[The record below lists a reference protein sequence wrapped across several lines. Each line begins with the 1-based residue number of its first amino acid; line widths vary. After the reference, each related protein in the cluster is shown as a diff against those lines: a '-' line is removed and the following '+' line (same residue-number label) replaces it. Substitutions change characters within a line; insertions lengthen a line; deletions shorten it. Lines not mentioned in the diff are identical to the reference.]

1 MELVARSLKQLFS
14 NPRILW
20 MLIIINFIGSIYGFY
35 WYHEQ
40 LAATPWYLWP
50 WVPDSPF
57 SSLLFTLLL
66 SLLLLKKYSPW
77 FAVWANL
84 SAIKYGVWAAIINLD
99 FWRLSGHLYP
109 ENLMLTLSH
118 LGMAGEGLIY
128 LLLFPFS
135 RKSVIWTA
143 IWFVL
148 NDSLDYFV
156 GIHPYLF
163 SEQQYTLAWTSI
175 TALSSFLLIL
185 GWKKAKLG
193 VADKY

>member
-1 MELVARSLKQLFS
+1 MELAVRSLKQLFLD
-14 NPRILW
+14 RKILW
-20 MLIIINFIGSIYGFY
+20 MLVIINFLGSIYGFY

-40 LAATPWYLWP
+40 LAVTPWYLWP

-57 SSLLFTLLL
+57 SSSLFTI
-66 SLLLLKKYSPW
+66 LLLLLLTRKYIPW
-77 FAVWANL
+77 FSVWANL

-99 FWRLSGHLYP
+99 FWRLSGQFYP

-128 LLLFPFS
+128 LLLFSFS

-143 IWFVL
+143 IWFIV
-148 NDSLDYFV
+148 NDSLDYLV

-163 SEQQYTLAWTSI
+163 SSHQYTLAWTSI
-175 TALSSFLLIL
+175 IALSSLLLIL
-185 GWKKAKLG
+185 SWRTADLG
-193 VADKY
+193 DESR